1 MSYALLSPEM
11 QRAVFDLGWP
21 ALWPV
26 QVEAIAA
33 VMAGSG
39 QVLILGDTASGK
51 TEAAF
56 LPILSQALAG
66 PGFSV
71 LYVSPLR
78 ALLNDQAR
86 RLETLA
92 AYAGIPVHLWH
103 SDVDRGA
110 KRRSQVRPGGVLLT
124 TPESLEAMCVHRAA
138 LLPSL
143 FAGLRFVVVDELHVF
158 VGSGRGVQLSSLL
171 RRLERYTRKRPR
183 RLGLSATVGDPDQA
197 RAFLG
202 EPCVVCAGAG
212 PRKGTRLHL
221 RYDPDG
227 YVVGDLLGLTA
238 NRKALIFCNAR
249 ARVESLAQSLAS
261 PGGTEGPAYLPH
273 HGSLHRRERATA
285 EESLR
290 REVRGAIVC
299 TSTLELGIDVGA
311 VDLVAQVDCTCSVT
325 ALRQRLGRSGRSAG
339 TDRVGQL
346 YASNEVEL
354 VQAVAVVELLRRG
367 WVEPPPDPGP
377 AYDVVWQQSLS
388 GAVERGGLTPAEAQ
402 TLPPPLLEWM
412 LAHDHLVW
420 RGPRLVAGAV
430 GERLAR
436 RRDFY
441 AVFRS
446 EETFSVVHG
455 TRVLGQLPPLPVYQ
469 PDTPLIFA
477 GRFWTITDV
486 DRDRRR
492 IEVMPGASGSPP
504 VFTSRPLRVH
514 PEVRAAM
521 VRVLLGRD
529 RPPYLDALGQ
539 AVLEDLR
546 RQFRRLGL
554 GRTARPALVLPDRT
568 EFHAF
573 AGDVVAHTL
582 ALILQWVSGLT
593 WEVTPWG
600 GLCTPEPWPQL
611 PQTLAE
617 LGRDPPPAPELIPD
631 LLGLVPDRA
640 LVLPKFGRHLPLAL
654 RRELH
659 AATEFDIPGAL
670 GLLASRISPG

>member
-1 MSYALLSPEM
+1 M

-26 QVEAIAA
+26 QSEAIAA
-33 VMAGSG
+33 VTAGSG

-56 LPILSQALAG
+56 LPILSQPLGG

-92 AYAGIPVHLWH
+92 AYAGVPVHLWH
-103 SDVDRGA
+103 SDVSRGA
-110 KRRSQVRPGGVLLT
+110 KRRSQVRPVGVLLT
-124 TPESLEAMCVHRAA
+124 TPESLEAMCVHRAG

-158 VGSGRGVQLSSLL
+158 VGSGRGVQLGSLL
-171 RRLERYTRKRPR
+171 RRLERYARQRPR

-202 EPCVVCAGAG
+202 EPCTVCAGAG

-227 YVVGDLLGLTA
+227 DVVRDLLGLTA
-238 NRKALIFCNAR
+238 ARKALIFCNAR
-249 ARVESLAQSLAS
+249 ARVESLAQSLAG
-261 PGGTEGPAYLPH
+261 PGGAEGPAYLPH
-273 HGSLHRRERATA
+273 HGSLHRRERAAA

-290 REVRGAIVC
+290 REVRGAIIC

-311 VDLVAQVDCTCSVT
+311 VDLVAQVDCTGSVT

-339 TDRVGQL
+339 ADRIGQL

-354 VQAVAVVELLRRG
+354 VQAVAVVELLRCG
-367 WVEPPPDPGP
+367 WVEPPADPGP
-377 AYDVVWQQSLS
+377 AYDVVWQQALS
-388 GAVERGGLTPAEAQ
+388 GAVERGGLTAAEAQ
-402 TLPPPLLEWM
+402 ALPPAMLDWM

-420 RGPRLVAGAV
+420 QGPRLVPGTV
-430 GERLAR
+430 GDRLAR
-436 RRDFY
+436 RRDFC
-441 AVFRS
+441 AVFRT
-446 EETFSVVHG
+446 EDTLSVVHG
-455 TRVLGQLPPLPVYQ
+455 ARVLGQLPPLAVYQ
-469 PDTPLIFA
+469 LGTALIFA

-486 DRDRRR
+486 DRSRRR
-492 IEVMPGASGSPP
+492 IEVVPGASGSPP
-504 VFTSRPLRVH
+504 VFTSRPQRVH

-529 RPPYLDALGQ
+529 RYPYLDPAGQ
-539 AVLEDLR
+539 ATLEGVR
-546 RQFRRLGL
+546 REFRGLGL
-554 GRTARPALVLPDRT
+554 GPAARPVLVQPDRT
-568 EFHAF
+568 EFLAF

-582 ALILQWVSGLT
+582 ALILQRDSGLV

-600 GLCTPEPWPQL
+600 GLRTPEPCSHL
-611 PQTLAE
+611 PQTLEE
-617 LGRDPPPAPELIPD
+617 LGRHPVSSAEWIPH
-631 LLGLVPDRA
+631 LLGLVPDHA
-640 LVLPKFGRHLPLAL
+640 LVLPKFGGRLPPAL

-659 AATEFDIPGAL
+659 AATEFDIPGAMR
-670 GLLASRISPG
+670 LLSSRISTG